1 MFLPLKKLVQSN
13 AIYTAALLL
22 ILLVMK
28 NILRPYSGYQSKAI
42 FEWYDILLIVVVM
55 VAGATS
61 AVSAYRFSLQTA
73 HSLYAAAK
81 TGLYS
86 VMYTALVLVLVALAL
101 PMILTQDY
109 LSQLIPSVS
118 EGSRIFS
125 LLVFNLMA
133 TLALSA
139 LGAIIGLIGGLFGWV
154 FGVLTVH
161 GIIARDYTP
170 EPTDDVLLNQAVTE
184 PSYVY
189 ENATPLTEEAPTVL
203 EDTPDSTTSTTA
215 QFITI
220 PVSDGLDERMPQ
232 QETNTTPMTEQ
243 TMHATPLHIDP
254 TTEENMTPLHFIH
267 FIPEHDLQ
275 SLYAVG
281 ISHIETFLQHVNTP
295 QERESLAAQ
304 TQIAEG
310 DLLTYANVA
319 DLMRLPGVDSV
330 LGQLLEKS
338 GVDTIVELGKRNPQK
353 LHEAVV
359 STNEREAYIHQV
371 PTVDQLRG
379 LINAAKILG
388 REITH

>member
-1 MFLPLKKLVQSN
+1 MFLPLKKLIQSN

-28 NILRPYSGYQSKAI
+28 NILRPYSGYQTAAL
-42 FEWYDILLIVVVM
+42 FDWYDVLLIVVVM
-55 VAGATS
+55 IAGATS

-86 VMYTALVLVLVALAL
+86 VMYTCLVLVMVGLAL
-101 PMILTQDY
+101 PMLVTQDY
-109 LSQLIPSVS
+109 LTQLIPAVAG
-118 EGSRIFS
+118 GSRIFS

-133 TLALSA
+133 TLALSSI
-139 LGAIIGLIGGLFGWV
+139 GAIIGLLGGLFGWV

-170 EPTDDVLLNQAVTE
+170 EPTDDVLLQQAMTE
-184 PSYVY
+184 PTY
-189 ENATPLTEEAPTVL
+189 EYDNATPLVAEQPATQANQEDELAPQT
-203 EDTPDSTTSTTA
+203 
-215 QFITI
+215 ITI
-220 PVSDGLDERMPQ
+220 PVSDGLDERMP
-232 QETNTTPMTEQ
+232 EQ
-243 TMHATPLHIDP
+243 TVPNVDYTNEPIHATPLHIDP
-254 TTEENMTPLHFIH
+254 VTEQNLTPLHFIH

-281 ISHIETFLQHVNTP
+281 VSHIETFLERVNTP

-330 LGQLLEKS
+330 LGQLLERS

-353 LHEAVV
+353 LHEAVTA
-359 STNEREAYIHQV
+359 TNEREAYTHQT

-388 REITH
+388 REISH